1 MRLARIAL
9 LVLLVPLVAAA
20 CGPTAEAEPP
30 AGTSPSDAPVVPAV
44 PRACLG
50 LDDLEC
56 VRAFD
61 VAIGALTPAERS
73 QLVYVEVGPFG
84 CRTGQDCPPNLAARP
99 EGMVMFELGAGD
111 PRAVQLTP
119 TSEEGVLGIIEA
131 EAFTVRVDPS
141 SARGQLTGEPIP
153 FSLGHC
159 GLGSGVDVDGS
170 WWDPIGFVDSD
181 HGDAI
186 NAGDGIFAPVDPNRA
201 VFTTPGGLSVELLRR
216 AGPKHLPLC
225 Q

>member
-1 MRLARIAL
+1 MSPARLAP
-9 LVLLVPLVAAA
+9 LVLLVSLVAAG
-20 CGPTAEAEPP
+20 CGATGDAEPP
-30 AGTSPSDAPVVPAV
+30 AGASPSDVPVVPAV

-50 LDDLEC
+50 LDDPDC
-56 VRAFD
+56 VRALD
-61 VAIGALTPAERS
+61 VAMSTLTAGQLA
-73 QLVYVEVGPFG
+73 QLVYVEIGPFG

-99 EGMVMFELGAGD
+99 EGTVTFELAAGD
-111 PRAVQLTP
+111 PLAVRLTP
-119 TSEEGVLGIIEA
+119 TSEDGVLGIAEA

-141 SARGQLTGEPIP
+141 SVRGQLTGEPIP

-181 HGDAI
+181 HSDAI
-186 NAGDGIFAPVDPNRA
+186 NAADGIFAPVDPNRA
-201 VFTTPGGLSVELLRR
+201 VFTTPGGLSVELQRR